1 MWSPA
6 FFEKPTTKNSAVDTS
21 WKVYRTNMQ
30 SKRWHIITTNDLK
43 WNKHTILEI
52 LEISSKANRMLGC
65 ARRTALAINDV
76 SVRKVLDMTMVR
88 NELAYCCQV
97 WAPQSVNNISTIE
110 QVQRRATKFI
120 LSLPYNTNIS
130 YKERLVTIGIIPT
143 CYWHE
148 YLDMVY
154 LFKCIIA
161 HSDSNITS
169 RSVCEKRG
177 HQRLNR
183 CVPKCKT
190 AAFQNSYVRVAN
202 VWNTL
207 PCCIKDTSKTLV
219 SFKVSLKR
227 HYKGLTSLVYNPEV
241 RELSSL
247 FVLNVI
253 QLVLYSTFNF
263 YSNMLLNFYTVI
275 LTDFNQ

>member
-1 MWSPA
+1 MEPA

-21 WKVYRTNMQ
+21 WKVYQTNMQ

-65 ARRTALAINDV
+65 VKRTALAINDV
-76 SVRKVLDMTMVR
+76 SVRKVLYMTMVR

-161 HSDSNITS
+161 NSDSNITS
-169 RSVCEKRG
+169 RSMYEKRG
-177 HQRLNR
+177 HQR
-183 CVPKCKT
+183 
-190 AAFQNSYVRVAN
+190 
-202 VWNTL
+202 
-207 PCCIKDTSKTLV
+207 
-219 SFKVSLKR
+219 
-227 HYKGLTSLVYNPEV
+227 
-241 RELSSL
+241 RE
-247 FVLNVI
+247 F
-253 QLVLYSTFNF
+253 
-263 YSNMLLNFYTVI
+263 
-275 LTDFNQ
+275 